1 MDNNTTCYTAS
12 VNDDLLQNA
21 NFIVLWLCAIPL
33 VIICLLTLAANGS
46 IICMFATRVKVRK
59 CRNTYILSLAVAN
72 FLIGLTLPFSILE
85 TLGEEWIFGAEFC
98 MYFLTVRYSLFYVT
112 ILSIILITI
121 DRWWSINFPF
131 SYRIRR
137 SRKKAFILAALVWII
152 SFVIHVPTIVGWNV
166 LHTVEPRTHRYCRV
180 PYETNA
186 GFTISA
192 SLIEFFIP
200 LTLLLS
206 LNTGIYIKL
215 ARRRNSKKIRRSLS
229 TSDGHVDYRRKTS
242 SDSEN
247 NNSSDEK
254 ADIVTSLTPV
264 KTLGRNST
272 TSIVTALRRVSLD
285 RRSSSGGALPP
296 INPRVLYTKRYPSV
310 RRLSNEYASLVAA
323 VQRNYSMTKTI
334 RPSISSKS
342 TKQHDA
348 MVRDF
353 LLRQDNKALFSLAL
367 LVLTFVFCWTPA
379 ILCDILFSLCPSNV
393 PMWVIQ
399 LCNWIL
405 ALSSCLNPFL
415 YGIGN
420 TDFRRVAKSWFCAE
434 PTNSRVLENLL
445 YSQLIQPC
453 DIVALKDV
461 DTTENRRVSGSG
473 QMSYV

>member
-1 MDNNTTCYTAS
+1 MDNSTCQTGSA
-12 VNDDLLQNA
+12 NDNLLQNA
-21 NFIVLWLCAIPL
+21 NFLVLWICAIPL
-33 VIICLLTLAANGS
+33 VIICLLTLVANGA
-46 IICMFATRVKVRK
+46 IMCMFATRVKVRK

-98 MYFLTVRYSLFYVT
+98 IYFLTVRYSLFYVT

-137 SRKKAFILAALVWII
+137 SRKKAFILAALIWII
-152 SFVIHVPTIVGWNV
+152 SFVIHVPSIVGWNV
-166 LHTVEPRTHRYCRV
+166 LHSVQTKTHKYCRV

-215 ARRRNSKKIRRSLS
+215 AKRRNSKKIRRSLS
-229 TSDGHVDYRRKTS
+229 ASDGHVDYRRKTS

-247 NNSSDEK
+247 NNSMDEK
-254 ADIVTSLTPV
+254 ADVVMSLTPV
-264 KTLGRNST
+264 KSLGRNSAS
-272 TSIVTALRRVSLD
+272 SIVTAIRRVSSE
-285 RRSSSGGALPP
+285 RRSSGSVVLPP
-296 INPRVLYTKRYPSV
+296 INPRVLYSKRYPGL
-310 RRLSNEYASLVAA
+310 RKLSNEYASLVAA
-323 VQRNYSMTKTI
+323 VQRNYSISKTT

-379 ILCDILFSLCPSNV
+379 VLCDILFSLCPSNV
-393 PMWVIQ
+393 PMWVVQ

-405 ALSSCLNPFL
+405 TLSSCLNPFL

-434 PTNSRVLENLL
+434 PSNTRVLENLL

-461 DTTENRRVSGSG
+461 DVLENKRMSGSG